1 MGHIMNL
8 CCTSVG
14 RHILG
19 SQGTLFDGAWS
30 ISGEWNETASPGA
43 LGLAGKMVSM
53 EETGEKP

>member
-1 MGHIMNL
+1 MNL

-19 SQGTLFDGAWS
+19 SQGALFDGAWS